1 MTVGGMMAVAGWA
14 APPAT
19 AEELDRLAAEAM
31 RACHAMAVEHRKKH
45 PPAVRPVQLRL
56 GE

>member
-1 MTVGGMMAVAGWA
+1 MTLREMMAVAGWE

-19 AEELDRLAAEAM
+19 AKELDRLAAETM
-31 RACHAMAVEHRKKH
+31 RACHAMAVEYLKKH
-45 PPAVRPVQLRL
+45 PPAMRPVQLRL